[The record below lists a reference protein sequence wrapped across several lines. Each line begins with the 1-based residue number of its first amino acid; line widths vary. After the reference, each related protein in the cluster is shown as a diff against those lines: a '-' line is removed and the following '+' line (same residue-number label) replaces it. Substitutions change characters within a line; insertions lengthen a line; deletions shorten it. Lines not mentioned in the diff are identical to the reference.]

1 MNERIRIGQR
11 IRELRHKRGMFQSQL
26 AEISGI
32 TNVNVSR
39 IEAGKYSAG
48 LDVLAKI
55 ASALGC
61 DIDFIEKENN
71 FNNLKTE

>member
-11 IRELRHKRGMFQSQL
+11 IRELRQKRGMFQSNL
-26 AEISGI
+26 SEMSGVTRPNI
-32 TNVNVSR
+32 AR